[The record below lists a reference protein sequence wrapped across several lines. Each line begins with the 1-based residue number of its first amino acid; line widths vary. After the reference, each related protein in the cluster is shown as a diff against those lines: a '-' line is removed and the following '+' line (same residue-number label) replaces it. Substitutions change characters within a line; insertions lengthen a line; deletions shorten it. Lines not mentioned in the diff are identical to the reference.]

1 MTIST
6 TTSRV
11 SYNGNDVTVGFS
23 FPYLF
28 LANADLVVI
37 LYDSLGVGT
46 TQVLD
51 TDYTVTGAGD
61 IAGGTVTM
69 TTAPATGEQLVI
81 YREMDLTQEVDY
93 ITGDAF
99 PADTHERA
107 LDRLTMIA
115 QQLNETLGRSIKVP
129 VSSSLTSLE
138 VEDLVADSAIIVNGT
153 ADGLIMG
160 PTADEIANAQTYAN
174 NASTSASNAATS
186 ESNAATSET
195 NAAAS
200 AAAAAAAV
208 SSVAWRDVS
217 YKTFSDTPIAITST
231 DNGVL
236 FNVDCTSGNVVINL
250 PSIAGLTLTNPFA
263 VGVVKTDSSANTVTI
278 NRNGADV
285 INGAASFVLDL
296 QAQGVTLTPDA
307 DPANDEWNALEW
319 GTTFTETEAHTWTAS
334 QRATIT
340 TDNDGSFDM
349 SVTNNFK
356 WTPTGADTLEFTNET
371 EGQSGL
377 ILLVNGSDYA
387 ISLGAE
393 IDAAAGTA
401 DLLSATG
408 TYLIQYWCYDGT
420 NVGISH
426 KKII

>member
-186 ESNAATSET
+186 EGNAATSES